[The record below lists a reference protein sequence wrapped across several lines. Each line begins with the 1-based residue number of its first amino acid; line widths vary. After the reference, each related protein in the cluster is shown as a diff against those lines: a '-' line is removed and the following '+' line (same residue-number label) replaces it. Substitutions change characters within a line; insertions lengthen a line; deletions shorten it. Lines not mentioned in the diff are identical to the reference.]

1 MKNRFYLFTGLS
13 AALLSASSAYA
24 AEVDT
29 NMAQMQAMDKIT
41 GKVNVIE
48 VPVGGE
54 VKFGSFSVVV
64 RSCKTNSEDEIPE
77 NFAFVDVTDKS
88 FDKDEF
94 NIFKGWMFSSS
105 PAVNAVEHP
114 IYDVWLLKCFN
125 GEPKPEQLLSEE
137 ALAARDNLPRLADIR
152 EQQKQLQE
160 NSLAKAEPETNT
172 IKFKDSMYKE
182 KKPAEA
188 IKEEVQKADGEPENL
203 LNIKDS
209 YETPE
214 EETVTVPAEELS
226 KALEAEEQSL
236 KEKAA
241 ETALQ
246 AEVQAEHTQTDD
258 FDTDDLSAAID
269 AELAKQKE

>member
-1 MKNRFYLFTGLS
+1 MEKFQMVKLSLWWQTMKNRFYLFTGLS
-13 AALLSASSAYA
+13 AALLSASSVYA

-105 PAVNAVEHP
+105 PALNAVEHP

-137 ALAARDNLPRLADIR
+137 ALAARDNLPRLADVR

-160 NSLAKAEPETNT
+160 NSFAKAEPENNT
-172 IKFKDSMYKE
+172 IEFKFIIFVWCKFIIRITCNMVCMMLIILCLKIAECTDSKIGQVLFLTAVLIIPCIYLTLCH
-182 KKPAEA
+182 
-188 IKEEVQKADGEPENL
+188 VL
-203 LNIKDS
+203 LFF
-209 YETPE
+209 
-214 EETVTVPAEELS
+214 VR
-226 KALEAEEQSL
+226 
-236 KEKAA
+236 
-241 ETALQ
+241 
-246 AEVQAEHTQTDD
+246 
-258 FDTDDLSAAID
+258 
-269 AELAKQKE
+269 

>member
-13 AALLSASSAYA
+13 AVLLSASSAYA

-137 ALAARDNLPRLADIR
+137 ALAARDNLPRLADVR